1 MTAPDPLT
9 LLRTQSLASLV
20 QERIERM
27 ILTGQLMP
35 GEPLREMALAAALGV
50 SRGPVRDAFRGL
62 EEKGLIETRK
72 NRGVYVRTLS
82 HAVADQIYE
91 VRVVLEGLIGRR
103 LAETITPEGLRHL
116 AGILEEMASAAE
128 DADVNPYT
136 SLNLTYH
143 DALARLT
150 GNAKLHETYSRLVA
164 QLTLFR
170 RRAYLHD
177 AQSMALSLREH
188 RAIYDAVAA
197 RDPDRAAALLG
208 AHAEDSRSRLHASLL
223 PTDTALSDRGTMSGK
238 V

>member
-27 ILTGQLMP
+27 ILTGQLLP
-35 GEPLREMALAAALGV
+35 GEPLREMALAGSLGV

-82 HAVADQIYE
+82 HEAADQIYE
-91 VRVVLEGLIGRR
+91 VRIVLEGLIGRK
-103 LAETITPEGLRHL
+103 LAETITTDGLKQL

-143 DALARLT
+143 DTLARQT
-150 GNAKLHETYSRLVA
+150 GNHKLHETYSRLVA

-177 AQSMALSLREH
+177 KTSMALSLREH
-188 RAIYDAVAA
+188 RAIYDAIAA
-197 RDPDRAAALLG
+197 QDSDRAAALLR
-208 AHAEDSRSRLHASLL
+208 AHAEDSRRRLHDSLL
-223 PTDTALSDRGTMSGK
+223 PTDTATSD
-238 V
+238 